1 MRGDGGIL
9 RVIERDRLRCWARG
23 GGVVDVGGGQ
33 GGSGIR
39 NSVVPGPPS
48 LSAALDP
55 PALKGRAPGAA
66 AAFLLSL
73 VIYAFDIVLI
83 FC

>member
-1 MRGDGGIL
+1 MTL
-9 RVIERDRLRCWARG
+9 
-23 GGVVDVGGGQ
+23 VVGQ
-33 GGSGIR
+33 AAAGIR

-66 AAFLLSL
+66 AASPPLL
-73 VIYAFDIVLI
+73 VIYESDIVQPMSLI
-83 FC
+83 LPKH